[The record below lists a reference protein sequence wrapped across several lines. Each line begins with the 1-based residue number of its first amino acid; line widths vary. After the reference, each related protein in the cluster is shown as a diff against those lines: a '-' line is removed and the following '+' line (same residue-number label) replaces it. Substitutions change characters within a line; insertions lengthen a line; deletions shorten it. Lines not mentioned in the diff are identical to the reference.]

1 MSTTDTTDISVDLPG
16 LVVRHLVALDD
27 EVAAGDPLVVTETM
41 KCESTVLAPAAGRVR
56 HLAAIGDVLEPG
68 EAVVRL
74 APVTA
79 DTPAQPRRARRARPL
94 PPHQVLAT
102 VCGPD
107 ADERLGA
114 AGRSGSFVELDLAE
128 DSEPLRLDGGALRPT
143 ARPGDRLTEVGPGH
157 VRTSGVMV
165 GVITHVVDGHPD
177 GVSRVW
183 IGGDSSKAMGAVSEA
198 ECRRILAAIDLAEQ
212 RGLPLEWVA
221 VSAGAR
227 IAWDT
232 GTETMDWC
240 AAVVARLVQFTQTGG
255 SVVVVVNGV
264 NVGAQSY
271 WNAEATMLGHHS
283 GMLVMVGDQA
293 MVLTGKRALALS
305 GGGKHASDA
314 AIGGYDQVMGPNG
327 EAHHRVDDVVEAYR
341 LVLTH
346 HSLCTRRADGSPAR
360 VATPDPV
367 VRDVCRDA
375 YTEPEPFATVGEVL
389 EELTHPDR
397 KQAFAIRPV
406 MGALADRDA
415 PVLERWS
422 DMADAGGTVVW
433 DTRLGGAPASVIG
446 IESRPVRRDSGEGWL
461 SGQTLHPEGSRK
473 VAHAI
478 NAASGNRPVVVLA
491 NLAGFDGSARS
502 MQGRQLEFGAEIA
515 RAVTNFEGPL
525 VVAVLGRFH
534 GGAYVVFSKAL
545 NPEVKIV
552 ALEGTYVSV
561 IGGDSAAGV
570 VMTREVEKR
579 VAERL
584 ASAPGADPEKLRRVE
599 QAKVA
604 REFDRVHDVR
614 RAAEVGSVD
623 EVVRP
628 SHLRETV
635 VRLAGLLDLDN
646 GQDVVE
652 TPVPAQARRAAASA
666 SARTR

>member
-1 MSTTDTTDISVDLPG
+1 MSTRDSIESTDVSVQLPG
-16 LVVRHLVALDD
+16 LVVRHVVAVGDA
-27 EVAAGDPLVVTETM
+27 VAAGDALVVTETM
-41 KCESTVLAPAAGRVR
+41 KCESTVVAPSAGVVRSLAPV
-56 HLAAIGDVLEPG
+56 GDVLEPG
-68 EAVVRL
+68 EAVVSL
-74 APVTA
+74 DAPAGEEAVA
-79 DTPAQPRRARRARPL
+79 PGRVRKPRPL
-94 PPHQVLAT
+94 PPHQVVAT
-102 VCGPD
+102 VCGPE
-107 ADERLGA
+107 ADPRLGA
-114 AGRSGSFVELDLAE
+114 AARSGSFVELDLAE
-128 DSEPLRLDGGALRPT
+128 DSEPLRLDGGTLRPSPRT
-143 ARPGDRLTEVGPGH
+143 GDRLTEVGPGH

-165 GVITHVVDGHPD
+165 GVMTHVVDGHPD

-183 IGGDSSKAMGAVSEA
+183 IGGDSSRAMGAVSEA

-255 SVVVVVNGV
+255 SVVVIVNGV

-293 MVLTGKRALALS
+293 MVLTGKNALALS
-305 GGGKHASDA
+305 GGGKHRDDA

-327 EAHHRVDDVVEAYR
+327 EAHHRVADVVEAYR
-341 LVLTH
+341 LVFTH
-346 HSLCTRRADGSPAR
+346 HSLCTRRTDGSPAR
-360 VATPDPV
+360 VGSPDPV
-367 VRDVCRDA
+367 VRDVTRDA
-375 YTEPEPFATVGEVL
+375 YTEPEPFDSIGEIL

-397 KQAFAIRPV
+397 KQAFAMRPV
-406 MGALADRDA
+406 MAALADRDA

-422 DMADAGGTVVW
+422 DMADAGGTIVW

-446 IESRPVRRDSGEGWL
+446 IESRPVPRDTGDGWL

-502 MQGRQLEFGAEIA
+502 MRGRQLEFGAEIA

-545 NPEVKIV
+545 NPEVRIV
-552 ALEGTYVSV
+552 ALDGTYVSV

-570 VMTREVEKR
+570 VMVREVDRRVKEK
-579 VAERL
+579 L
-584 ASAPGADPEKLRRVE
+584 ASAPGADPERLRRIE
-599 QAKVA
+599 QAAVA

-635 VRLAGLLDLDN
+635 VRMAGLLEPD
-646 GQDVVE
+646 
-652 TPVPAQARRAAASA
+652 PVAGAAVPDQARRAAASA